1 MRSWTNANEEI
12 IAYTAV
18 KAITD
23 LEDSNRWN
31 TAMNTLVETCGDG
44 KVNKF
49 VIDIF
54 KDLSSVKNSFT
65 C

>member
-1 MRSWTNANEEI
+1 MRSWTNVNEEI

-23 LEDSNRWN
+23 FEDSNRWS

-44 KVNKF
+44 NVNKF

-54 KDLSSVKNSFT
+54 KDLLDIWT
-65 C
+65 AID